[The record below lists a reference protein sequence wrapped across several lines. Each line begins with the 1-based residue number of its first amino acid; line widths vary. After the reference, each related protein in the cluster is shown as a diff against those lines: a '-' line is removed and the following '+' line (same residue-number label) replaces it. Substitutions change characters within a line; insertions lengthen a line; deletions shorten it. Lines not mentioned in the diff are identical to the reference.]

1 MMRVHL
7 CAVLLGGLAATSA
20 PSPAQAQPAGGG
32 APSAKQYVDQ
42 GIAAQERGDYDAA
55 IELYTKANALS
66 PHPLLTYNLAQAHRL
81 AGRLDKALELYNKYL
96 VADPDGPQAS
106 NARAFVIELQ
116 AKIAAARPPAP
127 GPEAGG
133 VEPGIAGSA
142 PGQSPAMSAAPGA
155 PPGRAL
161 RLAGI
166 AAGAGGVVML
176 GVGIG
181 FAIHGASLSDQVEKQ
196 YDQRKYDQGQRA
208 NTLAAVG
215 LISGSVLVAAGVGM
229 YWWSYREDRGG
240 ERVAVSPM
248 VSTHMAGLAVSGSLW

>member
-1 MMRVHL
+1 MMIRVHL

-20 PSPAQAQPAGGG
+20 PSPAQAQPAGG

-66 PHPLLTYNLAQAHRL
+66 PHPLLIYNLAQAHRL

-106 NARAFVIELQ
+106 NARGFVSELQ

-127 GPEAGG
+127 APEPGG
-133 VEPGIAGSA
+133 VEPGVAGSA
-142 PGQSPAMSAAPGA
+142 PGQQSSISATTDA
-155 PPGRAL
+155 PPGRGL

-166 AAGAGGVVML
+166 AAGAGGVIML

-181 FAIHGASLSDQVEKQ
+181 FAIHGASLSDQIEKQ
-196 YDQRKYDQGQRA
+196 YVQRKYDEGQRA

-215 LISGSVLVAAGVGM
+215 LISGSVLVVAGAGM
-229 YWWSYREDRGG
+229 YWWSYRAERSG
-240 ERVAVSPM
+240 ERVSVVPM
-248 VSTHMAGLAVSGSLW
+248 VSAHIAGLAVSGSMW